1 MKKISIIAAV
11 ALAAVMASCG
21 NGTPKADMKN
31 DVDTLCYAIGMS
43 QTQGLKD
50 YLVMRL
56 GVDTAYMD
64 EFIKGLNDGANAGDD
79 KKKQAYFAGIQIG
92 QQVSTQMIAGLNHEL
107 FGEDSTQ
114 YVSQRNFMA
123 GFVAATLGEG
133 ELMTME
139 EATEYAQTNIRA
151 IKARQMEERYGE
163 NKKAGE
169 KFMAEIAKK
178 AGVKQIEES
187 GVYYEVIKEGDGQ
200 IPADTSFVKVKY
212 EGTLIDG
219 TKFDGNMDS
228 DKPMTFRCTNVIP
241 GWTLA
246 LTHMPA
252 GSRWKVYIPQE
263 KAYGER
269 EAGDKIKPFSALVFD
284 IDLVSVG
291 K

>member
-11 ALAAVMASCG
+11 VLAAVMASCG

-31 DVDTLCYAIGMS
+31 DLDTLCYSIGMS

-56 GVDTAYMD
+56 GVDTTYMD

-123 GFVAATLGEG
+123 GFVAGTTGKDA
-133 ELMTME
+133 LMTME
-139 EATEYAQTNIRA
+139 EANDYAQTNIRT
-151 IKARQMEERYGE
+151 IKARQMEERYGD

-169 KFMAEIAKK
+169 EFIANIAKK
-178 AGVKQIEES
+178 EGVKQIEES

-228 DKPMTFRCTNVIP
+228 EKPMTFRCTNVIP

-252 GSRWKVYIPQE
+252 GSTWKVYIPQE

-269 EAGDKIKPFSALVFD
+269 EAGDKIKPFSALVFT
-284 IDLVSVG
+284 IDLISVG